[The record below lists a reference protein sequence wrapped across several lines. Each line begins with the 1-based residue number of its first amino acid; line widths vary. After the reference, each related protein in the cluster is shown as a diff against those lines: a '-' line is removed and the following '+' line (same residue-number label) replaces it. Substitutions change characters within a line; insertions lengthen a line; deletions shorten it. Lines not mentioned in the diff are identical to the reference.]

1 MNFNTT
7 VKRIAKFGIIPFK
20 ILDLNPSN
28 EEYLAITGEEPR
40 FDLTYPIVDGEIPM
54 LVLAHNSQV
63 GYQLI
68 RFPSVYNIKNYSET
82 SGNTQYINAH
92 AETVWC
98 KDLNDLNTDKW
109 SWYKQ
114 VEMKPCVKGEET
126 FMKLIKLV
134 ANHSSRWEQT
144 LTSKLLP
151 EASFDQILEGNF
163 SGFKKFFE
171 VFRNSPKNGTVY
183 LPAYSVM
190 NDKGYVNIRFNVNAN
205 TLLSPYDIKV
215 IDGEKSRTKDNLKF
229 AFDRE
234 IFTKSNIYWGINVGL
249 EEKDVTS
256 DYEAM
261 KDGVEVTPLP
271 TLMTPSPILP
281 IPQELTSMQMVEAL
295 EADDLPF

>member
-28 EEYLAITGEEPR
+28 EEYLAITGEQPK
-40 FDLTYPIVDGEIPM
+40 FDLTYPIIDGEIPI
-54 LVLAHNSQV
+54 LILAHNSQI

-68 RFPSVYNIKNYSET
+68 KFPSVYNIKNYSEK
-82 SGNTQYINAH
+82 SGNSQYINAH
-92 AETVWC
+92 ADTVWL
-98 KDLNDLNTDKW
+98 KDLEDLNTDKW

-114 VEMKPCVKGEET
+114 VEMKPCMKGEET

-134 ANHSSRWEQT
+134 ANHSNRWEQT

-151 EASFDQILEGNF
+151 EASFDQILQGDF

-190 NDKGYVNIRFNVNAN
+190 NDKGYVNIRVNVNAN
-205 TLLSPYDIKV
+205 TLLSPYEVKPEV
-215 IDGEKSRTKDNLKF
+215 FNGEKSKTKDNLKY
-229 AFDRE
+229 AFGGE
-234 IFTKSNIYWGINVGL
+234 LFSKPNIYWSMNVGL

-256 DYEAM
+256 DYEAL
-261 KDGVEVTPLP
+261 KDSVEVTPLP
-271 TLMTPSPILP
+271 TLPTLP
-281 IPQELTSMQMVEAL
+281 VPQELTSMQMVEAL
-295 EADDLPF
+295 EAEDLPF